1 MMYQRG
7 DRMRIENEQ
16 YNIQIDFIGRAKDGL
31 NVWDGSRDDANSIEI
46 FLGFSVADGFGTC
59 EGMCIPMEDIVEL
72 YDGLSSVMEKTQNS
86 FACSKRFPGDDREA
100 EFFTVSSE
108 RIGEEI
114 SFTLRIFEGL
124 WDYVE
129 LTEMMSGRKLSDIV
143 LELKAVIDQYPV
155 I

>member
-16 YNIQIDFIGRAKDGL
+16 NNIQIDFIGRAKDGL

-59 EGMCIPMEDIVEL
+59 EGMCIPIGDIVEL

-86 FACSKRFPGDDREA
+86 FACSKRFPGDDRET
-100 EFFTVSSE
+100 EF
-108 RIGEEI
+108 
-114 SFTLRIFEGL
+114 LR
-124 WDYVE
+124 YHQ
-129 LTEMMSGRKLSDIV
+129 SGSARRYHSHSGY
-143 LELKAVIDQYPV
+143 LKAFGTMWN
-155 I
+155 